1 MEATTPPP
9 EPLPPPRAIAAAL
22 RAVLLLAEPML
33 RALPADTAAHHHRPG
48 KWSPKEILGHLIDS
62 AGNNQQKFVRTLA
75 ATPHTDFTG
84 YAQDSW
90 VALQQYQL
98 AAWPELIDLWV
109 GINRH
114 LAHVIEH
121 APEETLDHTIS
132 IDGAGPFALHFI
144 MADYVEHLK
153 HHLLQI
159 LPEAPL
165 ESRFLNV
172 YGT

>member
-1 MEATTPPP
+1 MEKTTTTS
-9 EPLPPPRAIAAAL
+9 EPLPASPAIAAAL
-22 RAVLLLAEPML
+22 HGVLKLAEPLL
-33 RALPADTAAHHHRPG
+33 RALSPEAAAHRPRPG

-62 AGNNQQKFVRTLA
+62 AGNNQQKFVRALA
-75 ATPHTDFTG
+75 ATPHADFTG
-84 YAQDSW
+84 YAQDTW
-90 VALQQYQL
+90 VTLQQYQL
-98 AAWPELIDLWV
+98 AAWPDLIDLWV
-109 GINRH
+109 SINRH
-114 LAHVIEH
+114 LAHVMQH
-121 APEETLDHTIS
+121 TPPEALTNTIS

-159 LPEAPL
+159 LPGAPL